1 MYNLIK
7 SVFSGALPLKKHLPD
22 EQGESTRRGEPTK
35 LKILSAAISACIPA
49 ARVFNCKTQFYNW
62 ILYSN
67 VIFVISVGL
76 FTRGMMCLSV
86 ERPADTMSVELS
98 NSNAPSAYF
107 GKKPEFAP

>member
-22 EQGESTRRGEPTK
+22 EQG
-35 LKILSAAISACIPA
+35 ACIPA

-76 FTRGMMCLSV
+76 FTRGMMCLSI
-86 ERPADTMSVELS
+86 ERPADTMSVELP